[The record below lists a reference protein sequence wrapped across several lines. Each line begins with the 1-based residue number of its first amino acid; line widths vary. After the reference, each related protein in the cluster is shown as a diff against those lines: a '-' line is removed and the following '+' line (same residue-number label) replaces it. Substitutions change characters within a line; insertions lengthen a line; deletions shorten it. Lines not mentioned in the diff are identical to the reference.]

1 MDWMIYGASGY
12 TGRLAAEEAARRG
25 LAPILAGRREEG
37 VRPLAESLGLSWR
50 VFGLDE
56 PDRLRRGLEGVTT
69 VLHCAGPFSATC
81 APMLEACLDG
91 RVNYLDITGE
101 ITVFAHCHA
110 RHARAVK
117 RGIVVLPGA
126 GFDVVPTDCLAAMLK
141 REMPDA
147 RELVLAFESG
157 GGFSPGTART
167 SVEGLGSGGRVR
179 KDGELKKVPLA
190 WKWRYFTRDGE
201 QRSAMTIPWGD
212 VYTAHV
218 STGIPDIEVYMAAPP
233 ATIKRLRRLRLLG
246 PLLGT
251 GPVQRFLKGQV
262 EKKVRGP
269 SQALR
274 EQTESFIWGEVRNP
288 AGRLLAR
295 QLRTPNGYA
304 LTVDAS
310 LGIVTRL
317 IERDPPAPGY
327 YTPSMLMGPEY
338 VLGLDGVEL
347 FT

>member
-1 MDWMIYGASGY
+1 
-12 TGRLAAEEAARRG
+12 
-25 LAPILAGRREEG
+25 
-37 VRPLAESLGLSWR
+37 
-50 VFGLDE
+50 
-56 PDRLRRGLEGVTT
+56 
-69 VLHCAGPFSATC
+69 
-81 APMLEACLDG
+81 
-91 RVNYLDITGE
+91 
-101 ITVFAHCHA
+101 
-110 RHARAVK
+110 
-117 RGIVVLPGA
+117 
-126 GFDVVPTDCLAAMLK
+126 VPTDCLAAMLK